1 MMPDR
6 FILLEC
12 SCRLT
17 NFYNDVKY
25 IFQNKDRTFS
35 VIFTLLMDHMLVKQ
49 KKKKK
54 KMIINQLHKWLL
66 ACFLMHQVIGNT
78 NP

>member
-54 KMIINQLHKWLL
+54 DDN
-66 ACFLMHQVIGNT
+66 
-78 NP
+78 